1 MHLTTIT
8 ATLSLLALA
17 TAESICSPGSVGV
30 GIAPSTATDTYSVI
44 ADSNCGIVDSRL
56 GHGELCGVYNGGSQV
71 SCVDPNAVTGV
82 TASGAEY
89 GNCVSVS
96 DQVCH
101 QQPGY
106 RILWC
111 CGV

>member
-1 MHLTTIT
+1 MHLTAIT
-8 ATLSLLALA
+8 ATLSLLTLA
-17 TAESICSPGSVGV
+17 AAESICSPGSVGV
-30 GIAPSTATDTYSVI
+30 GIAPSTATDTYSII

-56 GHGELCGVYNGGSQV
+56 GHGELCGVYNNGSEV
-71 SCVDPNAVTGV
+71 TCVDPTTVTGV

-89 GNCVSVS
+89 GDGVSVS

>member
-17 TAESICSPGSVGV
+17 AAESICSPGSVGV
-30 GIAPSTATDTYSVI
+30 GIAPSTATDTYSII
-44 ADSNCGIVDSRL
+44 ADSNCGVVDTRL
-56 GHGELCGVYNGGSQV
+56 GNGDLCGVYNAGSEV
-71 SCVDPNAVTGV
+71 TCVDPNTVTGV

-89 GNCVSVS
+89 GNCVPVS
-96 DQVCH
+96 DQVCR